1 MKLGDKVKN
10 FISNVGSKVAYIKCD
25 VKKLQDR
32 EFKII
37 LDGNKKFKDTHRG
50 ERCFIVGNGPS
61 IKQQDLSLLK
71 DEIVFCVNQ
80 CVRNEQFT
88 AMNPQYYVC
97 VDKNLFNIDLEKQ
110 EDVELLNTYKKLADI
125 EDLECFFPLEE
136 KVHFIEKFKLNDI
149 INTNYIIQRTQF
161 FEGYKS
167 KIDLSKPL
175 PIFGTVVQV
184 AITIAIYMGFSEIYL
199 LGCDETGIVVTINSA
214 LKKDNSAMYSYSVS
228 NNENLRMENMV
239 ERCGFESYCS
249 SYLYLIQVFRR
260 MNSYCKERNIFL
272 CNCSAESVIDS
283 LPRMKYEDVLS
294 KK

>member
-97 VDKNLFNIDLEKQ
+97 VEFFC
-110 EDVELLNTYKKLADI
+110 TSFKKLVS
-125 EDLECFFPLEE
+125 FFSG
-136 KVHFIEKFKLNDI
+136 
-149 INTNYIIQRTQF
+149 R
-161 FEGYKS
+161 S
-167 KIDLSKPL
+167 
-175 PIFGTVVQV
+175 
-184 AITIAIYMGFSEIYL
+184 FS
-199 LGCDETGIVVTINSA
+199 
-214 LKKDNSAMYSYSVS
+214 
-228 NNENLRMENMV
+228 
-239 ERCGFESYCS
+239 
-249 SYLYLIQVFRR
+249 FR
-260 MNSYCKERNIFL
+260 NGS
-272 CNCSAESVIDS
+272 
-283 LPRMKYEDVLS
+283 
-294 KK
+294 